1 MSAAK
6 SFIRISSFK
15 TASRCWIPTQTANA
29 SKMRHFSS
37 RQRCVNMN
45 NLHESNI
52 ISNDDI
58 LAGSSLSEE
67 KRNASEYE
75 PFEPIVS
82 SSEDIHTAGPVTKA

>member
-1 MSAAK
+1 M
-6 SFIRISSFK
+6 
-15 TASRCWIPTQTANA
+15 
-29 SKMRHFSS
+29 
-37 RQRCVNMN
+37 NMN